1 MGEDSWCHFTQRMQ
15 RIPVQMQAKA
25 NTSINWED
33 EKFSYVVLTK
43 VLNRS
48 SGDLGLV
55 MCSQPF
61 LLLFLFFRAT

>member
-15 RIPVQMQAKA
+15 RIPVQTQSKQ

-43 VLNRS
+43 VTNQPKSTKINQHALM
-48 SGDLGLV
+48 
-55 MCSQPF
+55 MCG
-61 LLLFLFFRAT
+61 ATLCC